1 MNWVFCMKIVT
12 SCCIVYINGRPT
24 QNQGSNSR
32 VEIASK
38 YKIDGQPYIV
48 ALEEDD
54 DVKVTCNHT
63 SPAFVSKGPVR
74 YSLLRD
80 RIEIDNSVVPEV
92 VLNKRVELKIGKL
105 IPAAKYQCRM
115 RTGESQVFSS
125 TLVADVIK
133 SIRISPSPCTGS
145 KYNHVRCTC
154 LVTNSLV
161 DAVVDVDWFRTR
173 HKMAEFA
180 IQKYPGNKT
189 KDGLIFTN
197 SIEFEANDNENNQ
210 TIECRLNYNGQRIH
224 HLFAATSINVTSRDI
239 IATGMYTHT
248 INEGDKE
255 NLMCVAGEANPPS
268 TIYWFRQKFQGDESV
283 DVTRRARTSFV
294 PRRTGD
300 YGFRLKSEYLV
311 RATPSDDGSYV
322 KCVIGENRSLFKKAH
337 FIVHHGPSLELNIS
351 SSNIEPPVNS
361 SATIVLNVVSNP
373 SATAVSCSQ
382 ENKETAY
389 AGRRIQPDDGVWLI
403 TVPIH
408 EADDYGN
415 YVCTGVNENN
425 IQKTAVVTIANPGSF
440 GMVKVLVTA
449 VSGTILTGVLVA
461 GVLIGIRR
469 RCKRKEEPAVTLTE
483 PYLTRDKAFLREKL
497 ERSLNQR
504 NITDDEKTEILTL
517 LRWEG
522 NWIEWNR
529 VVCIDNAVRLIER
542 TLMEYSATANKK
554 SPDVLKT
561 MDQLLTQETEEIDA
575 LCNRNEVDLF
585 RKRVICYRATDTV
598 TRKYMKTS
606 CATIFENQIEKFK
619 ELITVILDSR
629 ISELS
634 KQVPSHSFIVS
645 RIQIDS
651 LLREKIIFDQASV
664 DGMREIIDDR
674 IRKIQGNGR
683 ADIDLLDD
691 LTEESEDGQ
700 IVLNHANRIGLNLQD
715 EILHWALD
723 DLIRQHLLVSSVNS
737 VYRV

>member
-133 SIRISPSPCTGS
+133 FP
-145 KYNHVRCTC
+145 
-154 LVTNSLV
+154 
-161 DAVVDVDWFRTR
+161 A
-173 HKMAEFA
+173 
-180 IQKYPGNKT
+180 
-189 KDGLIFTN
+189 
-197 SIEFEANDNENNQ
+197 
-210 TIECRLNYNGQRIH
+210 
-224 HLFAATSINVTSRDI
+224 RDI